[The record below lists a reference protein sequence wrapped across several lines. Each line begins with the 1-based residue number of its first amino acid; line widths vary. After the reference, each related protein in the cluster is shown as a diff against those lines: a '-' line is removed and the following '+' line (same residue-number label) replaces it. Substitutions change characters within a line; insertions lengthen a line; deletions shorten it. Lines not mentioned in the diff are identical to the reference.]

1 MNRLMGVEEETLR
14 EPLLGSDE
22 RLGANNVGNDEH
34 AVSPVGSFFYETL
47 LPDQDWKIFGKVVV
61 EGGFSVKLTKF
72 LLLTIGGIYWLHWLV
87 SHRQGHR
94 DEELQAWQIWVFDMG
109 LIVRDAVIFFLV
121 GRLWHKRGVDHW
133 AWAGTVL
140 ACNAFLEMQHYVPWL
155 QHSLTMYEMHC
166 SWSWQTWAYMG
177 LCLLFSSGVTGLH
190 ILRAWREKV
199 LLMKATEVA
208 LFAFCFLAPVV
219 TSPYFHF
226 HHWFAGWLVGM
237 HFNFDVWWS
246 TAAMAWCH
254 GLYING
260 IAVYGRDP
268 VLTCDYAYF
277 LSWDQE
283 CPFLECHDG
292 MDRGS
297 GRLAVD
303 YCSYMAM
310 SVFGSPNE
318 PADWRNCSDD
328 R

>member
-1 MNRLMGVEEETLR
+1 MNLLEEEARLR
-14 EPLLGSDE
+14 EPLLGPE
-22 RLGANNVGNDEH
+22 EPIVAHNVGNDEH
-34 AVSPVGSFFYETL
+34 STGPINSFFYETL
-47 LPDQDWKIFGKVVV
+47 LPDEDWKLFGKIVV
-61 EGGFSVKLTKF
+61 EADFSVKLTKF

-87 SHRQGHR
+87 SHRTGHR
-94 DEELQAWQIWVFDMG
+94 DEELQAWQIWMFDIG

-121 GRLWHKRGVDHW
+121 GRLWKKRGVDHW
-133 AWAGTVL
+133 VWTGIVL
-140 ACNAFLEMQHYVPWL
+140 VCNAFLELQHYVPWL

-166 SWSWQTWAYMG
+166 SWQWQTWVYMG
-177 LCLLFSSGVTGLH
+177 ICILFSSVVTGLH
-190 ILRAWREKV
+190 IQRAWTEKV
-199 LLMKATEVA
+199 LLMKAVEVA
-208 LFAFCFLAPVV
+208 LFAFCFLAPVI

-277 LSWDQE
+277 LSWDQK
-283 CPFLECHDG
+283 CPYLECHDG
-292 MDRGS
+292 DQ
-297 GRLAVD
+297 
-303 YCSYMAM
+303 SYMEM
-310 SVFGSPNE
+310 TVFGDPSE

-328 R
+328 RYHP